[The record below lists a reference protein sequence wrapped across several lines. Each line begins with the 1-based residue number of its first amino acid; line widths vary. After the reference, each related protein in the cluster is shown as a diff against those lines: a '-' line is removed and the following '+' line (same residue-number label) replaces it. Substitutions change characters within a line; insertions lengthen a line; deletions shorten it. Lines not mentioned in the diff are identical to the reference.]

1 MSNYSLKIRI
11 LMVFIVSISIM
22 ALIFFTIVIR
32 GANALGLSQMNTQ
45 AELIKNQ
52 NKQEVKNYLQI
63 AQEAVKAS
71 YDKTKQENIVHKI
84 KYDAIVFEEI
94 LTSMY
99 ETKKGT
105 MDEKALRELLVHV
118 IQGYRYN

>member
-1 MSNYSLKIRI
+1 
-11 LMVFIVSISIM
+11 MVFIVSISIM

-71 YDKTKQENIVHKI
+71 YDKTKQENIVYKI
-84 KYDAIVFEEI
+84 KNDAIAFEEI

>member
-71 YDKTKQENIVHKI
+71 YDKTKQENIVYKI
-84 KYDAIVFEEI
+84 KNDAIAFEEI

-99 ETKKGT
+99 ETKKDT